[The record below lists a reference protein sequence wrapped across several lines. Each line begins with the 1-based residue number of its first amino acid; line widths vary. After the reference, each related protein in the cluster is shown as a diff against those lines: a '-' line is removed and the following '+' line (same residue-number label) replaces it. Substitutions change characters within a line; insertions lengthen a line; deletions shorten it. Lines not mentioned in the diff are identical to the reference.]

1 MIRLTN
7 LLFNEI
13 KLIAQYRNISGYE
26 YKYKENLIKAI
37 SKPNLKLGIN
47 KKKLKEIG
55 KDFYELRHKFS
66 KEEVDKYRKSF
77 L

>member
-13 KLIAQYRNISGYE
+13 KLIAQYRNISDYE
-26 YKYKENLIKAI
+26 NKYKENLIKAI

-47 KKKLKEIG
+47 NKKLKEIR